1 LVPKPT
7 GAKANTF
14 DPYADTTGDANFDCD
29 KQVAYCAK
37 VNYKASQ
44 FKCGKD
50 EATTRSEICPM
61 YEKTSGG
68 STVKPALA
76 MAVSLY
82 VAAEVLDPRWHWT
95 FAVVSGAVIAILF
108 PPTTPFEQLMQP
120 FLPYVPVYLRDKT

>member
-1 LVPKPT
+1 MVPKPT
-7 GAKANTF
+7 GAKATTF

-50 EATTRSEICPM
+50 EGHHAFGDLPNVREDERGKYGQSPRWR
-61 YEKTSGG
+61 
-68 STVKPALA
+68 L
-76 MAVSLY
+76 AVSLY

-95 FAVVSGAVIAILF
+95 FAVVSGCCH
-108 PPTTPFEQLMQP
+108 
-120 FLPYVPVYLRDKT
+120 RDSVSRRRRRLSR